1 MDELSGIDIR
11 AYWKMILVRRY
22 LFIAVAL
29 SCLSLIVFGSY
40 LIPKKY
46 EAQCTVFVERNMIN
60 ALVKG
65 LAITPS
71 IEDRLSILS
80 LTMTSRNLI
89 MKVIKDLDLDINK
102 SKGKSINA
110 EMLVKDFQDG
120 TVIKVVD
127 KGGKGTDWFS
137 VTYKDRDPK
146 LARDYVN
153 TLVNR
158 YVEENISAKKEES
171 YDANKFLFE
180 QRNFFKEK
188 MDAAEEKI
196 MEYRKSKGI
205 YVAVDEKMIVG
216 EIKAAEE
223 NIEAL
228 KYQRIE
234 LEAKKNMT
242 AKQLTEEKPYTVA
255 LFGKSKGGTINDR
268 LLMLQDKLN
277 ELLLK
282 FTENYPEVIKVKAE
296 LEMLKKQAL
305 ESKTPDENTAGN
317 ETEMSAINPMYQKIK
332 EELGKVDIELAALSA
347 KEKHLREI
355 IESKKEYLK
364 NIPYERKT
372 LADLEREKD
381 TYKQIDNELV
391 LKLGQSEVSKQME
404 LQDKT
409 ENFRIIDPAI
419 LPTRPVSPNRVLIML
434 AGIAAGIVAGFGTVV
449 LLNQHDRS
457 IKTVEELKKAFHIP
471 VLAVIPQ
478 IVTDNDIKNIKSKDR
493 KVYAFSIAYLS
504 MICILIIIEAIKMR
518 H

>member
-29 SCLSLIVFGSY
+29 SCLSVIVFGSY

-46 EAQCTVFVERNMIN
+46 EAQCTVLVERNIIN
-60 ALVKG
+60 ALVKD

-71 IEDRLSILS
+71 LEERLRVLS
-80 LTMTSRNLI
+80 LTMISRNLI

-102 SKGKSINA
+102 SKGKPIDV
-110 EMLVKDFQDG
+110 ELLVKDFQDG
-120 TVIKVVD
+120 TKIKVVD

-137 VTYKDRDPK
+137 VTYEDKDPK

-158 YVEENISAKKEES
+158 YVEENLSAKKEES
-171 YDANKFLFE
+171 YDANKFLFD
-180 QRNFFKEK
+180 QRKFFKEK
-188 MDAAEEKI
+188 MDVAEDKI
-196 MEYRKSKGI
+196 MEYRKNQGI
-205 YVAVDEKMIVG
+205 YIAVDEKMIVG
-216 EIKAAEE
+216 EIKNAEGNLE
-223 NIEAL
+223 TL

-234 LEAKKNMT
+234 LEAKKNMN
-242 AKQLTEEKPYTVA
+242 AKQLKEEKPYTVA
-255 LFGKSKGGTINDR
+255 LFGKSKGGTVNERI
-268 LLMLQDKLN
+268 LMLQDKFN

-282 FTENYPEVIKVKAE
+282 YTENYPEVIKVRAE

-305 ESKTPDENTAGN
+305 ESKTPDENVTGN
-317 ETEMSAINPMYQKIK
+317 ETEMSTLNPSYQKIK

-347 KEKHLREI
+347 KEKHQREL

-364 NIPYERKT
+364 NIPLEKKT

-381 TYKQIDNELV
+381 TYKQIDDALV

-404 LQDKT
+404 IQDKT
-409 ENFRIIDPAI
+409 ETFRIIDPAI

-434 AGIAAGIVAGFGTVV
+434 LGIAAGIGAGFGTVI
-449 LLNQHDRS
+449 LLNHHDRS
-457 IKTVEELKKAFHIP
+457 IKTVDELTKAFHIP

-478 IVTDNDIKNIKSKDR
+478 IVTENDMENIKSKDR

-504 MICILIIIEAIKMR
+504 IICILIIIEAIKIR